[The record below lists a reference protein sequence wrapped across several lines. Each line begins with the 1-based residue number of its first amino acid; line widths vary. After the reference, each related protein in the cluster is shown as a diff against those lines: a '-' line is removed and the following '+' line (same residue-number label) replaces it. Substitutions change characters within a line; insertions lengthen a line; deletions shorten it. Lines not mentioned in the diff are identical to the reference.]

1 MSRKEEGREDAS
13 HKFGDYLIDISKYV
27 LTAVLIT
34 MFFNDLSSSK
44 WLTYSIGSAVAVASL
59 IWGINFYKNKECPT
73 LKYTEDYPL
82 SLNINEEIIINQTVV
97 DEFQSFCEE
106 NKKNKIEFNKIEELY
121 YDCTSAQVAEKI
133 YSELKV

>member
-1 MSRKEEGREDAS
+1 MSRKEDGREDAS

-59 IWGINFYKNKECPT
+59 IWGINFYKNK
-73 LKYTEDYPL
+73 
-82 SLNINEEIIINQTVV
+82 
-97 DEFQSFCEE
+97 
-106 NKKNKIEFNKIEELY
+106 
-121 YDCTSAQVAEKI
+121 
-133 YSELKV
+133 